1 MILFVY
7 FNTIFLCLTFFNKN
21 SSIILSFIKERGI
34 ILGSKKGLSKERYE
48 IIEPFLKK
56 EKKLKDIENEKNI
69 SYATLKRWVKAY
81 KENGIEGLIKKERK
95 DKNKYRS
102 LDEKTYEFIKE
113 SYEKNPDIK
122 ISSLYEKCCKFIKT
136 FSDNTISYHT
146 VYRAVNNLDDFVKNH
161 ASINIE
167 KIKKKHQAYRIAQTP
182 LDVNI
187 RDFRQNSIK
196 KPYLYLIYDIST
208 NDILNYYL
216 SFTKLDLKKSAAFL
230 RDTIIKNYKSDEN
243 FFIKPQNLLI
253 DSFEI
258 KNKRKIEQIKET
270 LDIKI
275 ENYYEPNKEMEK
287 FINFLKSDLTNL
299 LKETHFT
306 SSLQDLDKILYSYI
320 FMNNIKN
327 LNDENPFSSSGILK
341 DIDKLDILLG
351 SAKRKVQEYGIRFRN
366 GIYRNPDLKQHTG
379 NILDI
384 KYNVN
389 DPKEIKVYFKGKFL
403 CMAYLSANENF

>member
-1 MILFVY
+1 M
-7 FNTIFLCLTFFNKN
+7 TFFNKN
-21 SSIILSFIKERGI
+21 SSIIVSFIKERGI
-34 ILGSKKGLSKERYE
+34 VLGTKKGLSKERYK

-95 DKNKYRS
+95 DKNQYRS

-122 ISSLYEKCCKFIKT
+122 ISNLYEKCCKFIKT

-167 KIKKKHQAYRIAQTP
+167 KIKKKHQAYRIVQTP
-182 LDVNI
+182 LNINI

-230 RDTIIKNYKSDEN
+230 RDTIIKNYKPNEN

-258 KNKRKIEQIKET
+258 KNKRKIEQIKEI

-275 ENYYEPNKEMEK
+275 ENYYEPNKDMEK
-287 FINFLKSDLTNL
+287 FINFLKSDLKNL

-306 SSLQDLDKILYSYI
+306 NSLHDLDKILYSYI

-389 DPKEIKVYFKGKFL
+389 DLKEIKVYFKGFFL

>member
-1 MILFVY
+1 M
-7 FNTIFLCLTFFNKN
+7 
-21 SSIILSFIKERGI
+21 
-34 ILGSKKGLSKERYE
+34 GSRKGLSKERYK
-48 IIEPFLKK
+48 IIEPFLNK

-81 KENGIEGLIKKERK
+81 KDDGIEGLIKKERK
-95 DKNKYRS
+95 DKNQYRS
-102 LDEKTYEFIKE
+102 LDEKTFEFIKE

-136 FSDNTISYHT
+136 FSDKTISYHT

-167 KIKKKHQAYRIAQTP
+167 KIKRKHQAYRIIQTA

-187 RDFRQNSIK
+187 RDFRKNSIK
-196 KPYLYLIYDIST
+196 KPYLYLMYDVST
-208 NDILNYYL
+208 DDILNYYL
-216 SFTKLDLKKSAAFL
+216 SFSKLDLKKSTAFL
-230 RDTIIKNYKSDEN
+230 RDTIIKNYKSDEKN
-243 FFIKPQNLLI
+243 FLKPQNLLI

-258 KNKRKIEQIKET
+258 KNKRKIEQIKEN

-287 FINFLKSDLTNL
+287 FVNFLKTDLNNL
-299 LKETHFT
+299 LRETHFN
-306 SSLQDLDKILYSYI
+306 SSLLELDKILYSYI

-327 LNDENPFSSSGILK
+327 LNEEKPFSPTGILR

-366 GIYRNPDLKQHTG
+366 GIYRNPDLKEHVG
-379 NILDI
+379 HILEI

-389 DPKEIKVYFKGKFL
+389 NPKEIKVYFKGNFL
-403 CMAYLSANENF
+403 CMAYLFSNENF

>member
-1 MILFVY
+1 M
-7 FNTIFLCLTFFNKN
+7 
-21 SSIILSFIKERGI
+21 
-34 ILGSKKGLSKERYE
+34 GSRKGLSKERYK
-48 IIEPFLKK
+48 IIEPFLNK

-81 KENGIEGLIKKERK
+81 KDDGIEGLIKKERK
-95 DKNKYRS
+95 DKNQYRS
-102 LDEKTYEFIKE
+102 LDEKTFEFIKE

-136 FSDNTISYHT
+136 FSDKTISYHT

-167 KIKKKHQAYRIAQTP
+167 KIKKKHQAYRIIQTA

-187 RDFRQNSIK
+187 RDFRKNSIK
-196 KPYLYLIYDIST
+196 KPYLYLMYDVST
-208 NDILNYYL
+208 DDILNYYL
-216 SFTKLDLKKSAAFL
+216 SFSKLDLKKSTAFL
-230 RDTIIKNYKSDEN
+230 RDTIIKNYKSDEKN
-243 FFIKPQNLLI
+243 FLKPQNLLI

-258 KNKRKIEQIKET
+258 KNKRKIEQIKEN

-287 FINFLKSDLTNL
+287 FVNFLKTDLNNL
-299 LKETHFT
+299 LRETHFN
-306 SSLQDLDKILYSYI
+306 SSLLELDKILYSYI

-327 LNDENPFSSSGILK
+327 LNEEKPFSPTGILR

-366 GIYRNPDLKQHTG
+366 GIYRNPDLKEHVG
-379 NILDI
+379 HILEI

-389 DPKEIKVYFKGKFL
+389 NPKEIKVYFKGNFL
-403 CMAYLSANENF
+403 CMAYLFSNENF